1 MGIHRQP
8 AARSHAAQVGVS
20 VHPIA
25 AVAIAYLVGSIPFAY
40 LAGRARGVDLRQHG
54 SGNLGATNAVRVL
67 GLPTGIAVYLLDTL
81 KGFLPVFVLV
91 PLVAASRLDLWAI
104 AFGVAAIVGHV
115 RPVYLGFQ
123 KGGKGVATAGGVF
136 LALAPLATALGLA
149 VWLLVF
155 VPSGFVSLASIVTA
169 ALFPVAIVAAGTPVR
184 SALFAVAVV
193 MAVFVIWTHRSNIG
207 RLRRG
212 EEHRFRRGK
221 RQAGES
227 HPISPRS

>member
-1 MGIHRQP
+1 
-8 AARSHAAQVGVS
+8 

-25 AVAIAYLVGSIPFAY
+25 AVVIAYLLGSIPFAY

-67 GLPTGIAVYLLDTL
+67 GVPTGAVVYVLDTL
-81 KGFLPVFVLV
+81 KGFLPVFLLV
-91 PLVAASRLDLWAI
+91 PMLVAPRLDLWAI
-104 AFGVAAIVGHV
+104 AVGVAAIIGHV

-149 VWLLVF
+149 VWVLVF
-155 VPSGFVSLASIVTA
+155 LPSGYVSLASIVTA
-169 ALFPVAIVAAGTPVR
+169 ALFPIAMLATGTPVR
-184 SALFAVAVV
+184 SALFGVAVAMAAFVV
-193 MAVFVIWTHRSNIG
+193 WTHRANIG

-221 RQAGES
+221 RDVPEGPEG
-227 HPISPRS
+227 HVVSPRG